1 MTILIIAI
9 SLTLLIIIGS
19 SSLGIYFT
27 RKFQKIKN
35 YTSKTQTIIFL
46 LILTILVFFRNFSE
60 QGNVVNSI
68 GFTIG
73 YIYVF
78 TIPCAFIALFA
89 MNKFKYNKKEFWNSW
104 FFALI
109 PILILHL
116 FIE

>member
-1 MTILIIAI
+1 MTNLIIAI

-27 RKFQKIKN
+27 RKFQKIKY

-46 LILTILVFFRNFSE
+46 LILTILVFFWDFSE
-60 QGNVVNSI
+60 QGDIVNSI

-78 TIPCAFIALFA
+78 TIPCAFIALFV

-116 FIE
+116 FVE